1 MKKKILIGISI
12 LLLVLILTNP
22 TLQDFKENIGFKE
35 SKDNS
40 VSKKYNFLLF
50 SIYEYNS
57 TIFRVKEGATI
68 HDKGFDNKDHTYST
82 SSINLYLGVLKNFI
96 SVDHTSM
103 REIEIK

>member
-40 VSKKYNFLLF
+40 VCKKYNFLLISF
-50 SIYEYNS
+50 YEYHYTTYEEKAGGSYSNS
-57 TIFRVKEGATI
+57 
-68 HDKGFDNKDHTYST
+68 HCCY
-82 SSINLYLGVLKNFI
+82 YLGIFKNFI
-96 SVDHTSM
+96 WLDYSSSGDT
-103 REIEIK
+103 ELL